1 MVAMKF
7 NSSVMKAW
15 RLLLIEATLLLDSFF
30 CCLCLRSIKIWHS
43 LTCLYISLI
52 QVKVDYMPPRWTD
65 KMTAYRFI
73 KKKGLKQEEI
83 PNHIHTHNTLED

>member
-1 MVAMKF
+1 
-7 NSSVMKAW
+7 
-15 RLLLIEATLLLDSFF
+15 
-30 CCLCLRSIKIWHS
+30 
-43 LTCLYISLI
+43 
-52 QVKVDYMPPRWTD
+52 MPPRWTD